1 MMKKTYTS
9 PFARF
14 VRINTKTAILAASG
28 EEYKVNNFKKKSVIS
43 VGDDDEE

>member
-14 VRINTKTAILAASG
+14 VRINTKTAILVASG
-28 EEYKVNNFKKKSVIS
+28 EEYKVNDFKERKVIS
-43 VGDDDEE
+43 VGDDDED

>member
-28 EEYKVNNFKKKSVIS
+28 EEYKVNDFKERSVIS